1 MASTTKRRPLPAL
14 IALLALLLLAALV
27 WWRVLNRS
35 NGKTEE
41 AKPCPTVTPAVV
53 LPAPTAVTLQVLN
66 STTRVGIAGKAR
78 TVLTQ
83 IGFNVPSAA
92 GNDSPKR
99 LNKIKTTA
107 QIRYGPTQAKSAR
120 LLAYY
125 LPGATL
131 VPTTSKSSTIVISLG
146 TKYRGV
152 ASATTVQAKLERD
165 HAVAGSPGPTSSATA
180 SCAG

>member
-35 NGKTEE
+35 SGKTEQ
-41 AKPCPTVTPAVV
+41 AKPCPTITPAVV
-53 LPAPTAVTLQVLN
+53 LPAPTAVTLRVLN
-66 STTRVGIAGKAR
+66 STTRNGIAGKAR
-78 TVLTQ
+78 TVLTE
-83 IGFNVPSAA
+83 IGFDVPSAA
-92 GNDSPKR
+92 GNDNRKL

-107 QIRYGPTQAKSAR
+107 QIRYGPTQTQSAR

-131 VPTTSKSSTIVISLG
+131 VPTTSKSSTIVVSLG

-152 ASATTVQAKLERD
+152 ASATTVQADLKRD
-165 HAVAGSPGPTSSATA
+165 HAVAGSPTPTPSGSA